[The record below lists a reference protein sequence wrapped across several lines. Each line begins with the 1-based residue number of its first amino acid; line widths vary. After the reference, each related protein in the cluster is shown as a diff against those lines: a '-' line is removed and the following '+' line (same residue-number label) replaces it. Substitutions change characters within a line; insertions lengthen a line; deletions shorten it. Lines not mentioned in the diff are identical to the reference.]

1 MRSIA
6 WKRWALEELRCRA
19 RQGKTGLPP
28 DGLEIGGFSR
38 NRDYRLC
45 SPDILVILHVVLI
58 CFDIYI
64 YIRQTLPVPFNVDV
78 EKKTCSKTTS
88 TLNSGRVSIKIKHMV
103 SLYDIMII
111 LYQFVSHT
119 HMTYAACNDAKACT
133 AYLVCDMK
141 ALQRLM
147 VI

>member
-1 MRSIA
+1 
-6 WKRWALEELRCRA
+6 
-19 RQGKTGLPP
+19 
-28 DGLEIGGFSR
+28 
-38 NRDYRLC
+38 
-45 SPDILVILHVVLI
+45 
-58 CFDIYI
+58 
-64 YIRQTLPVPFNVDV
+64 
-78 EKKTCSKTTS
+78 
-88 TLNSGRVSIKIKHMV
+88 MV
-103 SLYDIMII
+103 SLYDIMIYYDNI